1 MLRKTAAR
9 QPTAGF
15 TLLEMILAL
24 LIGVILMWTLYSVL
38 SQQVQQAQGGRLI
51 LHEGTLARSILTRM
65 TNDILGTL
73 GAVNPLP
80 PSSGAGGGGANG
92 ASGTGGSAT
101 PSSGSMSTTDAT
113 IIFNNGIYCQN
124 NVLILTV
131 SKVPR
136 ELNLTGVLGNGNN
149 DPTQQATLCD
159 LRRISYW
166 YVGGDKPGLARQEL
180 LQATSNDLNIF
191 PTDVSDPSSYVI
203 APEVKDISFQ
213 FFDGV
218 NWQDSWDG
226 TTPAGLNDL
235 PMGPPSAVKI
245 TLTFNRRASDNTE
258 LPDDQLPKYSH
269 VVAIPAGNNFPQT
282 NP

>member
-1 MLRKTAAR
+1 MLSKAAGKR
-9 QPTAGF
+9 PAAF

-38 SQQVQQAQGGRLI
+38 SQQVQQAQSGRVI
-51 LHEGTLARSILTRM
+51 LHEGTLARSILTGM
-65 TNDILGTL
+65 TNDILGSL

-80 PSSGAGGGGANG
+80 PSSGGGAGANAASGAGG
-92 ASGTGGSAT
+92 STTS
-101 PSSGSMSTTDAT
+101 SSGAMTTTDAT
-113 IIFNNGIYCQN
+113 ITFNNGIYCQN

-136 ELNLTGVLGNGNN
+136 ELNLTGVLGNTGSA

-159 LRRISYW
+159 LRRICYW

-180 LQATSNDLNIF
+180 KQATSNDLNVF

-226 TTPAGLNDL
+226 TTPAGLNEL

-258 LPDDQLPKYSH
+258 LPDDQLPK
-269 VVAIPAGNNFPQT
+269 
-282 NP
+282 